1 MKNQFRRKLKTM
13 LLLGTILPIVFFV
26 AIFVYKYYTM
36 NLEAFNNQFNKEQE
50 VFARSVETNWEAF
63 DTLFRAKI
71 NLIDKQVDNQVIDK
85 TSFYHEL
92 LAEEGILNYY
102 HIHHFVEVFATDSN
116 HKDPI
121 HALVRSKP
129 VNQVWLEVSE
139 SGNWLLGYTSLGK
152 KDSLVLEVT
161 GQWLFGEHHHFV
173 KDHLYY
179 HIRFEDMDVYK
190 TYKQVTIPASGEGLH
205 NSKGQWYFYKTLGIE
220 DTPLT
225 YTFVKDISREIN
237 YVVDSLVWSLLIILV
252 YLLVTSFITRKTSK
266 ELLKPLNYLIERV
279 TLVADGENKY
289 YELDNIDLEFK
300 EILDK
305 FEEMLETSYD
315 NMEAIREQSEVIQE
329 KNTIMIDMNETL
341 EQSTEQI
348 EQSTRQWLIYEKQ
361 SKILVD
367 NIKDLMWVLDN
378 KGRIIYINPVVEEKL
393 GYQVE
398 DLLGIPL
405 ETLLKESS
413 DNEEFVLSMYG
424 EDLYDVDTVFVNK
437 QGEDEEIYVS
447 STKRVYHNGILH
459 KIQGVSRDITEE
471 RFIQKQLVQK
481 NEISNTLNEISEIL
495 TKPEKLEVL
504 LHQIVT
510 RIERL
515 LDPYVCTIRLIDD
528 MGRLEL
534 KAGIGAFY
542 ALVQEKYLDIDKD
555 ISGRAI
561 KESKI
566 IIISQT
572 DAVTYDNYDEV
583 SEIIEKS
590 EEVICLPLEF
600 NDHIIGVMSIG
611 LRESISDSQLK
622 ILKVFTNQASAAIE
636 KARIY
641 EELEQNYLNIIK
653 ALASTVEAKDAYTED
668 HSIRVSQYS
677 RMLAETLGLS
687 DEEVSYIDIAGL
699 LHDIGKIGVS
709 DLTLTKEG
717 RLSEEEF
724 IEIKKH
730 PLNGG
735 RIVSEMKLHDYIVD
749 GVLLHHK
756 RFDLKGYPDIHVESL
771 PISARIIGVADAFD
785 AMTSNRSYQKAKSF
799 EVAYDELKRCSGTQF
814 CPVVVDAMGEVLKRL
829 DRMEI

>member
-367 NIKDLMWVLDN
+367 NIKDKKKAHSSIELLSPSSYFIVATNKIPLSPDIPYHSIIGTRHDKTGPGSSDGVVQYESSHLDFT
-378 KGRIIYINPVVEEKL
+378 VSEKL
-393 GYQVE
+393 VPSGHGAHE
-398 DLLGIPL
+398 HPL
-405 ETLLKESS
+405 
-413 DNEEFVLSMYG
+413 
-424 EDLYDVDTVFVNK
+424 
-437 QGEDEEIYVS
+437 
-447 STKRVYHNGILH
+447 
-459 KIQGVSRDITEE
+459 
-471 RFIQKQLVQK
+471 
-481 NEISNTLNEISEIL
+481 
-495 TKPEKLEVL
+495 
-504 LHQIVT
+504 
-510 RIERL
+510 
-515 LDPYVCTIRLIDD
+515 
-528 MGRLEL
+528 
-534 KAGIGAFY
+534 
-542 ALVQEKYLDIDKD
+542 
-555 ISGRAI
+555 AI
-561 KESKI
+561 
-566 IIISQT
+566 
-572 DAVTYDNYDEV
+572 DEV
-583 SEIIEKS
+583 K
-590 EEVICLPLEF
+590 
-600 NDHIIGVMSIG
+600 
-611 LRESISDSQLK
+611 R
-622 ILKVFTNQASAAIE
+622 ILKLHIE
-636 KARIY
+636 
-641 EELEQNYLNIIK
+641 
-653 ALASTVEAKDAYTED
+653 
-668 HSIRVSQYS
+668 
-677 RMLAETLGLS
+677 
-687 DEEVSYIDIAGL
+687 
-699 LHDIGKIGVS
+699 
-709 DLTLTKEG
+709 
-717 RLSEEEF
+717 
-724 IEIKKH
+724 
-730 PLNGG
+730 
-735 RIVSEMKLHDYIVD
+735 
-749 GVLLHHK
+749 
-756 RFDLKGYPDIHVESL
+756 
-771 PISARIIGVADAFD
+771 
-785 AMTSNRSYQKAKSF
+785 
-799 EVAYDELKRCSGTQF
+799 
-814 CPVVVDAMGEVLKRL
+814 
-829 DRMEI
+829 